1 MRKHKVAILLALL
14 VALAMVSSA
23 TTVVPMSIERLTAAS
38 EHVLEARAIQTW
50 SQWDASHSMIFTYTR
65 FQVLRALKGSAA
77 QTVVVKQMGGRAT
90 GYVMKVAGVRHWRPG
105 DEAVL
110 FLRRSQ
116 TGDGTLV
123 VTGLL
128 QGNFRI
134 ERTGTE
140 STVSNGASGARRF
153 DPESK
158 SVAPFQGKRMT
169 LSELE
174 SQVQKA
180 VGR

>member
-1 MRKHKVAILLALL
+1 MKTRNVALLLALV
-14 VALAMVSSA
+14 VAATASSA
-23 TTVVPMSIERLTAAS
+23 TTLVPMSVERLTAAS
-38 EHVLEARAIQTW
+38 EHVLEARALQSW

-65 FQVLRALKGSAA
+65 FEVLRSMKGGAA
-77 QTVVVKQMGGRAT
+77 QTVVVKQMGGRAS
-90 GYVMKVAGVRHWRPG
+90 GYVVRVAGVRYWHQG

-116 TGDGTLV
+116 AGDGTLV
-123 VTGLL
+123 VTGLV

-134 ERTGTE
+134 ERSGAE
-140 STVSNGASGARRF
+140 PTVSNGASGVRHF

-158 SVAPFQGKRMT
+158 TVAPFQGKHMT

-174 SQVQKA
+174 SRVRKA
-180 VGR
+180 VER

>member
-1 MRKHKVAILLALL
+1 MKRHTATLLLALL
-14 VALAMVSSA
+14 VAAATGSA
-23 TTVVPMSIERLTAAS
+23 TTVVPMSVERLTAAS
-38 EHVLEARAIQTW
+38 EHVLEARALESW

-65 FQVLRALKGSAA
+65 FQVLRALKGSAT
-77 QTVVVKQMGGRAT
+77 QTVVVKQMGGRAS

-116 TGDGTLV
+116 ADDGTLV

-128 QGNFRI
+128 QGNFKI

-140 STVSNGASGARRF
+140 PAVTNGASGARRF

-174 SQVQKA
+174 SRVQEA
-180 VGR
+180 VRR